1 MEIKFYKRIDLSEF
15 VEYIELKTFSGDIAI
30 QFCICYNASR
40 QKEVSVHASTKRKP
54 RSVTSGVFFRLV
66 VIVVAV

>member
-30 QFCICYNASR
+30 QTCICYNASR
-40 QKEVSVHASTKRKP
+40 QKDMNSPLGQRTNPATVRAYS
-54 RSVTSGVFFRLV
+54 
-66 VIVVAV
+66 

>member
-30 QFCICYNASR
+30 QTCICYNASR
-40 QKEVSVHASTKRKP
+40 QKKSEQNSTQNPWSWHSRD
-54 RSVTSGVFFRLV
+54 FYYFRLV
-66 VIVVAV
+66 VTIFTV